1 VVVVAGLILVV
12 SAIAIPHALASAD
25 RSKGLAAARFLAARM
40 ALARAEA
47 VGRNASVALVFL
59 RERRGVSFRVHQ
71 DGNRN
76 GVRAADVRTQID
88 RPIDGTVRLFELFPG
103 VAIGVTPTAD
113 SADPIRLGGSDILS
127 FTPAG
132 TSSSGTLY
140 VSGRDGT
147 QWGVRVLGATARTR
161 VLRYEPRTGRW
172 VDPL

>member
-12 SAIAIPHALASAD
+12 SAIAIPQLAASAD
-25 RSKGLAAARFLAARM
+25 RSKGMAAARFLAARM

-47 VGRNASVALVFL
+47 VSRNTSVALVFA
-59 RERRGVSFRVHQ
+59 RDQRGVSFRVHQ

-76 GVRAADVRTQID
+76 GVRAADIRGQID
-88 RPIDGTVRLFELFPG
+88 RPIEAPVLLFELFPG

-147 QWGVRVLGATARTR
+147 QWGVRVLGATARAR
-161 VLRYEPRTGRW
+161 VLRFDAAGRRW
-172 VDPL
+172 VEPL